1 MKILNLY
8 AGIGSNRKL
17 WRGHQIKD
25 LEELYGYDLSSYRLR
40 NKRQVLR
47 NCVSPELGKYII
59 DSINND

>member
-8 AGIGSNRKL
+8 AGIGGNRKL